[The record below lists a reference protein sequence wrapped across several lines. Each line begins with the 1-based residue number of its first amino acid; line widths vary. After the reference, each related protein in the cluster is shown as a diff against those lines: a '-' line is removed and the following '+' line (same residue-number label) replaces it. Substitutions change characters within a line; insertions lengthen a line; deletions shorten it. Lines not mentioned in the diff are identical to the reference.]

1 MISVS
6 DDPIFAFGTRVRNFR
21 AFKQYA
27 GASVIRMAPNNPEK
41 MANRVVPDRR
51 SFKQRKQSANRL

>member
-1 MISVS
+1 MIQYLLSEYT
-6 DDPIFAFGTRVRNFR
+6 FENYR

-27 GASVIRMAPNNPEK
+27 GASVIHMAPNYPAK
-41 MANRVVPDRR
+41 MTGRVVPDRR